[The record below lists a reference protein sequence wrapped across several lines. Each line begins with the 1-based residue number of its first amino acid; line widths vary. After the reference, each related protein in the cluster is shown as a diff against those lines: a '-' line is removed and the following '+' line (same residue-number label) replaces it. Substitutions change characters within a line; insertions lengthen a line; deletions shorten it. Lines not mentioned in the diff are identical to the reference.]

1 MQSKEEL
8 LQLAKDFLKTEAGK
22 KLAGLDTDVENL
34 KKQKD
39 DVKKQLDPDQLK
51 NRLKE
56 YVPVLEKFKV
66 KGRVYDKTTNTPID
80 KAKITP
86 VLALGKHV
94 RTDDKGQFTIEL
106 EIPTLPANNKAL
118 VQSQLLVTKD
128 KYLPTN
134 LEVLTSSRIVKTD
147 IKTKPLLNIEEAA
160 KEAANEI
167 REQINEKVSDAKKIA
182 LTAFEMVVQV
192 RRSAIFKMMNDIL
205 FKLIPLSIQMLL
217 IFGITKPKDLEK
229 AQCPTPEQL
238 KRAINTRNKIVRQL
252 NQIYKMVAINTALAV
267 LFNYIALQLRGV
279 DLTLSNI
286 PTTPPIPSFLL
297 KIQRVR
303 EILQKL
309 IDENKGLNIQLLVA
323 LVFLVAALIILNLIL
338 KALDKLIFRCTDDA
352 QLEDINEEF
361 RKLAATQE
369 KDSATE
375 SANQVNGFTLEV
387 QEIDKNSVGGVKR
400 KQAVGKDSKGVVLVK
415 GEPSFSAGDTVL
427 INELAFYI
435 QSNDLKAY

>member
-22 KLAGLDTDVENL
+22 KLAGLNTDKENL
-34 KKQKD
+34 IKQKD
-39 DVKKQLDPDQLK
+39 DIKKQLNPDQLK

-106 EIPTLPANNKAL
+106 ELPILPANNKAL
-118 VQSQLLVTKD
+118 VQSQLLVNKD
-128 KYLPTN
+128 EYLPTN
-134 LEVLTSSRIVKTD
+134 LEVLTRERIVKTD
-147 IKTKPLLNIEEAA
+147 IKTKPLINLEKAA
-160 KEAANEI
+160 EEAANEARQFI
-167 REQINEKVSDAKKIA
+167 SNKVEDAKKIA
-182 LTAFEMVVQV
+182 LSVFEVVVEV
-192 RRSAIFKMMNDIL
+192 RRAAIYKMMNDVL
-205 FKLIPLSIQMLL
+205 FKLVPLSIQMLL

-229 AQCPTPEQL
+229 AQCPTPSQL
-238 KRAINTRNKIVRQL
+238 QRAINTRNKIVRQL
-252 NQIYKMVAINTALAV
+252 NQIYKMIAINTALAIV
-267 LFNYIALQLRGV
+267 FNIIAAKLKEV
-279 DLTLSNI
+279 DLTLGG
-286 PTTPPIPSFLL
+286 TPVILGFPILI
-297 KIQRVR
+297 IQKVR
-303 EILQKL
+303 ELLQKI
-309 IDENKGLNIQLLVA
+309 IDDNKGLNIQLLVA
-323 LVFLVAALIILNLIL
+323 LIFLVAALLLLNLIL

-352 QLEDINEEF
+352 QLEEIDSEF
-361 RKLAATQE
+361 RKMAKLQE
-369 KDSATE
+369 SEDAVSTT
-375 SANQVNGFTLEV
+375 NNVNGFTLEV
-387 QEIDKNSVGGVKR
+387 QEIDKNSVSGVKR

>member
-39 DVKKQLDPDQLK
+39 DVKKQLNPDQLK

-66 KGRVYDKTTNTPID
+66 KGRVYDKTTNAPID

-106 EIPTLPANNKAL
+106 ELPILPANNKAL
-118 VQSQLLVTKD
+118 VQSQLLVSKD
-128 KYLPTN
+128 KYLPVN
-134 LEVLTSSRIVKTD
+134 LEVLTRERIVKTD
-147 IKTKPLLNIEEAA
+147 IKTKPLINIEEAA

-167 REQINEKVSDAKKIA
+167 REQINEKVADAKKIA
-182 LTAFEMVVQV
+182 LTAFEMVVEV

-267 LFNYIALQLRGV
+267 LFNYIAFQLRGV
-279 DLTLSNI
+279 DLQLSNI
-286 PTTPPIPSFLL
+286 PTTPPAPIPLL

-338 KALDKLIFRCTDDA
+338 KALDKLIFRCTDDV

-361 RKLAATQE
+361 RKLAATQA

-375 SANQVNGFTLEV
+375 STNQVNGFTLEV
-387 QEIDKNSVGGVKR
+387 QEIDKNSVSGVKR

>member
-1 MQSKEEL
+1 MQKEEL

-22 KLAGLDTDVENL
+22 KLAGLNTDKENL
-34 KKQKD
+34 EKQKD
-39 DVKKQLDPDQLK
+39 DVKKQLNPDQLK

-56 YVPVLEKFKV
+56 YIPVFEKFKV
-66 KGRVYDKTTNTPID
+66 KGRVYDKTTNTPIS
-80 KAKITP
+80 KAKISP
-86 VLALGKHV
+86 ILAVGKGI
-94 RTDDKGQFTIEL
+94 RTDEKGQFTIEL
-106 EIPTLPANNKAL
+106 EIPILPANNKAL
-118 VQSQLLVTKD
+118 VQTQLLVTKD

-134 LEVLTSSRIVKTD
+134 LEVLTSERMVKTD
-147 IKTKPLLNIEEAA
+147 IKTKPLINLEEAA
-160 KEAANEI
+160 KEAANEA
-167 REQINEKVSDAKKIA
+167 REFINEKVSDAKKIA
-182 LTAFEMVVQV
+182 LSAFEMVVEV
-192 RRSAIFKMMNDIL
+192 RRAAIFKMMNDIL

-238 KRAINTRNKIVRQL
+238 KRAVSTRNNIVRQL

-267 LFNYIALQLRGV
+267 IFNIIARQLRGV
-279 DLTLSNI
+279 DLSLTNVT
-286 PTTPPIPSFLL
+286 TTPPVPFPLL

-309 IDENKGLNIQLLVA
+309 VDENKGLNIQLLVA
-323 LVFLVAALIILNLIL
+323 LVFLVAALLLLNLIL

-352 QLEDINEEF
+352 QLEEINAEF

-369 KDSATE
+369 NENAT
-375 SANQVNGFTLEV
+375 STPNQVNGFNLEV
-387 QEIDKNSVGGVKR
+387 QQIDQNEINGVKR

-415 GEPSFSAGDTVL
+415 GEPSFSAGDAVL